1 MNEERV
7 RIVIIGRV
15 QGVFFRSST
24 RDEALRLGIGG
35 WVRNQNDGSV
45 EIVAEGD
52 REQLDEFIDWCR
64 TGPPDARVDELDTSR
79 SEFLSE
85 FDKFIIKYN

>member
-15 QGVFFRSST
+15 QGVFFRAST

-52 REQLDEFIDWCR
+52 REQLEEFIDWCR

-79 SEFLSE
+79 GEFLSE